1 LANMIDIVVNATDRA
16 SKTIQG
22 INKSLQG
29 MADRAERASA
39 VTNTALAGMAV
50 AFAGVATAGIAQN
63 KVMEESSAR
72 WETLLKSSEKAEK
85 QMKWMKDYAKT
96 TPFDY
101 KSIDETATALTG
113 MGLEIK
119 EVNKWLPTLGD
130 ASAVLGGGSE
140 TVKGLGMA
148 LGQMNA
154 KGKVSAEE
162 MQQLAERGVN
172 AWQMLADGM
181 GMTQA
186 EVRKLSEDGKLLAKD
201 ALPLIY
207 EGMQKTFGGGTQKL
221 MESTAGQAM
230 LARENFN
237 LLSGAIMKGAY
248 DYFGA
253 KVLPLIN
260 KGMEA
265 LTSVFS
271 GGLLNGFQKM
281 WQSGTKAKVILTAM
295 GGALLGVLIPA
306 FISLVSAIAP
316 AVIAFAPFLAIGM
329 AVAGLAYLIYDNWS
343 ILAPYFESLWNKL
356 KSGFEIVKNALA
368 TGWEW
373 LLSVWNNNKPT
384 IIQWLKDAWNGVKTA
399 YDIVKTNLSNGWNW
413 LVGVWDNNKPA
424 VFDFLK
430 QVWETLKTAFETV
443 KNLLAEG
450 WNWLVGLWESKGES
464 AKGVFDGVKKVW
476 DTLKSAF
483 EIALPIIISVLEM
496 IWSNIQTLWS
506 YVSPIINDL
515 KDLWGTLVDAFN
527 AIKPV
532 IMTLVTIVGATLV
545 TAFTIA
551 IGIINGVIRAI
562 APLIQ
567 AVISVIEFI
576 INLGVAVIKVFQG
589 DFDGAFKFAKKA
601 FNNLMEAIAHI
612 IEAIIQFFIG
622 FVQGVWSIIRPWAT
636 DMWNKFKEMMTNAKD
651 AVVDGASKIIA
662 KIVTWVADMIKK
674 AVELK
679 NDFKAKVV
687 ETMTGAVSAIGDGIS
702 DMLSEAGSWVSEFI
716 ESGKGLI
723 TGFID
728 GITSKAGEIKD
739 AIGGALGK
747 ARNLLPFSPAKEG
760 PFSDLDK
767 SGASFFPTFAQGMA
781 KKIRPMLRT
790 AEKGFSE
797 VNGLMSKPVA
807 NMEKLDNFSFGKQ
820 RQTLT
825 LELKVSGD
833 VAVNGDREKYS
844 GEYTEQV
851 SGGVDDIIDG
861 LRQAIRKR

>member
-16 SKTIQG
+16 SKTIKG

-39 VTNTALAGMAV
+39 VTNTALGGLAV
-50 AFAGVATAGIAQN
+50 AFAGVAMAGVAQN
-63 KVMEESSAR
+63 KVMEESDAR
-72 WETLLKSSEKAEK
+72 WTTLLKSSEKAEK
-85 QMKWMKDYAKT
+85 QMKWMKDFAKT

-101 KSIDETATALTG
+101 KAIDETATALTG
-113 MGLEIK
+113 MGLGIK
-119 EVNKWLPTLGD
+119 DVNKWLPTLGD

-207 EGMQKTFGGGTQKL
+207 EGMQKTFGGGTQNL
-221 MESTAGQAM
+221 MKSTSGQAM

-253 KVLPLIN
+253 YVLPLIN
-260 KGMEA
+260 KGMEK
-265 LTSVFS
+265 LTSIFE
-271 GGLLNGFQKM
+271 GGLLSGFQKM
-281 WQSGTKAKVILTAM
+281 WNSSEKARLILVAM
-295 GGALLGVLIPA
+295 GGALLSVLIPA
-306 FISLVSAIAP
+306 FIGLVSAIAP
-316 AVIAFAPFLAIGM
+316 AVVAFAPFLAIGM

-343 ILAPYFESLWNKL
+343 ILAPYFQTLWDKL
-356 KSGFEIVKNALA
+356 TGAFEVAKNLLA
-368 TGWEW
+368 DGWNW
-373 LLSVWNNNKPT
+373 LIGVWNNNKPT
-384 IIQWLKDAWNGVKTA
+384 IIQWLKDAWVDIQTA
-399 YDIVKTNLSNGWNW
+399 FETAKNLLSTGWTW

-424 VFDFLK
+424 VFDLLK
-430 QVWETLKTAFETV
+430 TAWDTMKTAFETV

-450 WNWLVGLWESKGES
+450 WNWLVGIWESKGES
-464 AKGVFDGVKKVW
+464 AKGIFDGIKKVW
-476 DTLKSAF
+476 DTLKNAF
-483 EIALPIIISVLEM
+483 EIALPIIISVIEM
-496 IWSNIQTLWS
+496 IWSNIQILWS
-506 YVSPIINDL
+506 YVSPILNDL
-515 KDLWGTLVDAFN
+515 KDLWNTLKDAFE
-527 AIKPV
+527 AIKPT
-532 IMTLVTIVGATLV
+532 IMTLVTIIGAILV
-545 TAFTIA
+545 TAFVTA

-576 INLGVAVIKVFQG
+576 INLGMAVIKVFQG

-601 FNNLMEAIAHI
+601 FNNLLETIAHI

-651 AVVDGASKIIA
+651 AVVEGASKMIA
-662 KIVTWVADMIKK
+662 KIVEFVADMISK

-679 NDFKAKVV
+679 DDFKAKVV
-687 ETMTGAVSAIGDGIS
+687 ETMTGAVSAITDGIG
-702 DMLSEAGSWVSEFI
+702 DMISEAGSWVSDFVQ
-716 ESGKGLI
+716 SGKDLI
-723 TGFID
+723 GGFID
-728 GITSKAGEIKD
+728 GIAEKGKDIAG
-739 AIGGALGK
+739 ALGGALSK

-760 PFSDLDK
+760 PLSDLDK

-781 KKIRPMLRT
+781 KKVRPMLKVAR
-790 AEKGFSE
+790 KGFSE
-797 VNGLMSKPVA
+797 LQGTMSKPVA
-807 NMEKLDNFSFGKQ
+807 NMEKLDNFTFGKQ

-833 VAVNGDREKYS
+833 VGVNGDKEKYS
-844 GEYTEQV
+844 KEYTEQV
-851 SGGVDDIIDG
+851 TGGVDDVING